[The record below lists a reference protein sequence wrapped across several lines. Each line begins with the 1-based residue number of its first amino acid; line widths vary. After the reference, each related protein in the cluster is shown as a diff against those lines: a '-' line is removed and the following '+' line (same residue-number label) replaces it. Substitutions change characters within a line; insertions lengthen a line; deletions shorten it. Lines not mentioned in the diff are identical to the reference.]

1 MVKTKFMKKE
11 KIDKQIVQD
20 NAVQVSRAS
29 GGAGVMGAATGPS
42 RRVSILKRTL
52 VEMKLWNKCPATWT
66 CLLAV
71 FTAIANAAEP
81 GVGDDVMPIQVRL
94 GVLSTGGYELVQC
107 RRAGLPREWEG
118 YAPRIALETNKPAA
132 LRRAPSGLEAPL
144 YGEFTL
150 GSSEHPATFTVL
162 VDEPDGKPA
171 RLWVDRNGNG
181 DLTDDP
187 LIEWTFRRKRNPYPM
202 EPDYTTGYYGQAT
215 FLIQD
220 GGQPLEFGV
229 KMRRWTKD
237 HPDFEQYGNV
247 LSSNREYAPTGYV
260 TLHGKSIRAALDDEK
275 VRGDF
280 RGATNEPES
289 GVYLLLDLNGDGR
302 FVQRGE
308 RFDVRKPFNIAG
320 TTYEITEMSPLGESF
335 KIVKSQHT
343 VSEVPILPDFVVG
356 VKIPPFEKTTLA
368 GRKLNFPADYKGKLV
383 LIDFWATWCS
393 PCVAEEPNLR
403 VAYTNFHDQGFEIL
417 GVSQD
422 FPGVREMLVN
432 YTKDMPWPQIYEG
445 GSEGLPR
452 YFGVRG
458 IPYWLLVDGDTGE
471 ILATSDDM
479 RRRPKE
485 TTILT
490 PTQFPGLTATLQ
502 EAFKKKAAKIGK

>member
-1 MVKTKFMKKE
+1 MKKE
-11 KIDKQIVQD
+11 K
-20 NAVQVSRAS
+20 
-29 GGAGVMGAATGPS
+29 AAGPS
-42 RRVSILKRTL
+42 MLSILKRAL
-52 VEMKLWNKCPATWT
+52 LELRLWNKCPAMWT

-81 GVGDDVMPIQVRL
+81 SVSDDAKSIQVRL
-94 GVLSTGGYELVQC
+94 GFLSTGGNELVQ
-107 RRAGLPREWEG
+107 RRQGPREW
-118 YAPRIALETNKPAA
+118 YNRRIALGIGKPAA

-144 YGEFTL
+144 YGQFTL

-171 RLWVDRNGNG
+171 RFWVDRNGNG

-187 LIEWTFRRKRNPYPM
+187 LVEWTFQKTTNPNSNG
-202 EPDYTTGYYGQAT
+202 PDYFTGYYGQAT

-247 LSSNREYAPTGYV
+247 LSCNREYAPTGYV

-280 RGATNEPES
+280 RGALDPDS
-289 GVYLLLDLNGDGR
+289 GVYLLLDLNEDGQ

-320 TTYEITEMSPLGESF
+320 TTYEITDMSPSGESF

-343 VSEVPILPDFVVG
+343 MSEVPILPDFVVG
-356 VKIPPFEKTTLA
+356 VKIPPFERTTLA
-368 GRKLNFPADYKGKLV
+368 GKKLSFPTGLQGQACVDRFLGYLV
-383 LIDFWATWCS
+383 LA
-393 PCVAEEPNLR
+393 LR
-403 VAYTNFHDQGFEIL
+403 
-417 GVSQD
+417 
-422 FPGVREMLVN
+422 
-432 YTKDMPWPQIYEG
+432 G
-445 GSEGLPR
+445 GGAQPTRSLHKLPR
-452 YFGVRG
+452 
-458 IPYWLLVDGDTGE
+458 
-471 ILATSDDM
+471 
-479 RRRPKE
+479 
-485 TTILT
+485 
-490 PTQFPGLTATLQ
+490 PG
-502 EAFKKKAAKIGK
+502 F

>member
-1 MVKTKFMKKE
+1 MKTKFMKKE

-42 RRVSILKRTL
+42 VPIILKRTL
-52 VEMKLWNKCPATWT
+52 VELRLRNKCPAMWT

-71 FTAIANAAEP
+71 FMAIANAAEP
-81 GVGDDVMPIQVRL
+81 SVGDDAKPIQVRL
-94 GVLSTGGYELVQC
+94 GFLSTGGSELVQL
-107 RRAGLPREWEG
+107 RGEG
-118 YAPRIALETNKPAA
+118 SGYRTIELGTGKPAA
-132 LRRAPSGLEAPL
+132 LLRAPNGLEAPL

-150 GSSEHPATFTVL
+150 GSSEHPTTFTVL

-171 RLWVDRNGNG
+171 RFWVDRNGNG

-187 LIEWTFRRKRNPYPM
+187 LVEWTFRKTTNPNSNG
-202 EPDYTTGYYGQAT
+202 PDYFTGYYGQAT
-215 FLIQD
+215 FLIRD

-247 LSSNREYAPTGYV
+247 LSCNREYAPTGYV
-260 TLHGKSIRAALDDEK
+260 TLHGKCIRAGLDDEK

-280 RGATNEPES
+280 RGALDPDS
-289 GVYLLLDLNGDGR
+289 GVYLLLDLNEDGQ

-308 RFDVRKPFNIAG
+308 RFDVRKPFNIDG
-320 TTYEITEMSPLGESF
+320 TTYEITDMSPLGESF

-343 VSEVPILPDFVVG
+343 MSEVPILPDFVVG

-368 GRKLNFPADYKGKLV
+368 GKKLSFPTDYKGKLV

-403 VAYTNFHDQGFEIL
+403 AAYTNFHDQGFEIL
-417 GVSQD
+417 GVSHD
-422 FPGVREMLVN
+422 YDGVREMVVKH
-432 YTKDMPWPQIYEG
+432 TEGMPWPQIYEG
-445 GSEGLPR
+445 GWEGLPR
-452 YFGVRG
+452 FFDVRG
-458 IPYWLLVDGDTGE
+458 IPYWLLVDGDTAE
-471 ILATSDDM
+471 ILATSEDM
-479 RRRPKE
+479 RRGRQTATQQPRP
-485 TTILT
+485 T
-490 PTQFPGLTATLQ
+490 PTQFPGLTAILQ
-502 EAFKKKAAKIGK
+502 EAFKKKAAK